1 MYCTSCGV
9 PREDNATVCAN
20 CGERIRR
27 FPPRPQI
34 NNYLIPAVLSAFC
47 CCLPP
52 GVVAIIYAAQV
63 NSKLAAGD
71 VAGAQAASKNAKMW
85 SWIALGAGA
94 LISLAYGAF
103 VAYTIATSK

>member
-9 PREDNATVCAN
+9 PRDDNATVCAN
-20 CGERIRR
+20 CGEPIHR

-34 NNYLIPAVLSAFC
+34 QNYLIPAVLTAFC
-47 CCLPP
+47 CCMPI
-52 GVVAIIYAAQV
+52 GVVGIIYAAQV
-63 NSKLAAGD
+63 NSKLMAGD

-85 SWIALGAGA
+85 SWIAFGAGA

-103 VAYTIATSK
+103 VAYTIASSK